1 MYVFTENAFLCIQ
14 AHEQDER
21 LLEVRAQFK
30 GDIERTF
37 PESEV
42 AFTDGEDFP
51 YATSVGRDRVAER
64 IALRVQHI
72 GYRRFNSASDEPW
85 RQQFYSEVEAVVKM
99 AHQDPESRAT

>member
-1 MYVFTENAFLCIQ
+1 MYVFTENAFLAIL

-21 LLEVRAQFK
+21 LVEIRAQFK

-42 AFTDGEDFP
+42 AFTLGEEFP
-51 YATSVGRDRVAER
+51 YSTSVSRDRASER
-64 IALRVQHI
+64 IALRVQHV

-85 RQQFYSEVEAVVKM
+85 RQNAYSQVESVLKM
-99 AHQDPESRAT
+99 CHQD